1 MVVVVNGILLGFFI
15 VVYKGQVLVICVKNL
30 FLFDIVFVYW
40 YGIE

>member
-15 VVYKGQVLVICVKNL
+15 VVYKGQVLVIYVKNL